1 MEAYAVEV
9 VNFYFFSACC
19 MFYILRKQLLKV
31 NNAVGEKTN
40 RFEKANW
47 KSIVLT
53 DLKVD

>member
-31 NNAVGEKTN
+31 NNAVEEKTN